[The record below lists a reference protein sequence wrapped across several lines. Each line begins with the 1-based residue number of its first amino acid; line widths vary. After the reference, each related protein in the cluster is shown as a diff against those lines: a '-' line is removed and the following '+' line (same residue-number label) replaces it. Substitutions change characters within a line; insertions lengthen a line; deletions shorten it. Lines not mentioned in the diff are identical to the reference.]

1 MSTHYIIMFDRM
13 VPHYVSDYSNPAVIG
28 KLSDLL
34 NSNGYDSS
42 DDYISMVGYGLSYT
56 YPSIDSFVKPYK
68 DRNGKAILWRRG
80 DGLTLRRLIGSNW
93 PEGNQPALPGG
104 KSGSFQSLCKPYSV
118 IATSPEG
125 THPIVER
132 TLLLVVTD
140 EKVNGTDDNY
150 RQEWSAAHTVAGAD
164 AGAFMRLEPQVVSEM
179 TAFNEHFKFDE
190 VPVNYNDRQTVRV
203 PISADGEYKIIPYEL
218 ISAYKPSVHAVTNLP
233 SPLPLRR
240 VRGGYRLKAEVSP
253 TDSEYE
259 VVAAKLTDSNGDVLG
274 ETTGGNIDFEIPSD
288 KLSAGDSVTFE
299 MQLLYKDGQYDGA
312 LISADNPRYAKGMT
326 VQHTVSVED
335 ARVLGFMPLADLFW
349 WWYPND
355 VGKACL
361 VWNCVILFAILLAII
376 YLIWKLNKRTL
387 NYNVTPDEVS
397 MRCVQ
402 SSDWDS

>member
-1 MSTHYIIMFDRM
+1 M
-13 VPHYVSDYSNPAVIG
+13 VPHYVADYSSPAVIA
-28 KLSDLL
+28 KLDRLL
-34 NSNGYDSS
+34 KSNGYDSS
-42 DDYISMVGYGLSYT
+42 KDYISILGYALSYT

-68 DRNGKAILWRRG
+68 DRNGKAILWRQG

-93 PEGNQPALPGG
+93 PEGNQPVVPGG

-125 THPIVER
+125 IHPIVER

-164 AGAFMRLEPQVVSEM
+164 AGAFMRLEPQVVSSM

-203 PISADGEYKIIPYEL
+203 SISADGEYKIIPYEL

-253 TDSEYE
+253 TDTEYQI
-259 VVAAKLTDSNGDVLG
+259 VAAKLKDSNGDVLG

-355 VGKACL
+355 ADKASL

-402 SSDWDS
+402 SSDRDS